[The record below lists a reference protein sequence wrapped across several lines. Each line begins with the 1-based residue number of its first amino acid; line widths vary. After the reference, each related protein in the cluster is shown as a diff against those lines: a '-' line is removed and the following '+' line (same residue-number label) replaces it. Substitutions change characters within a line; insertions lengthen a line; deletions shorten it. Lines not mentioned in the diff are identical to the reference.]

1 MNGSRGSGAATIAAD
16 AAGDSIGVASVLPGR
31 PIFDNLFVR
40 VSADVG
46 RHSCE

>member
-1 MNGSRGSGAATIAAD
+1 MNDRDGSGAGTIAAD
-16 AAGDSIGVASVLPGR
+16 MAGDPIAAASVLPGR